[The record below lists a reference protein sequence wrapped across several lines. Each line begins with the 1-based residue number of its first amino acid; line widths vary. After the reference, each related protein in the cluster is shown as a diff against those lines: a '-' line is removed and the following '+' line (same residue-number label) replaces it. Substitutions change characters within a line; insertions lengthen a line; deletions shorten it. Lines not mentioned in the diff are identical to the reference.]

1 MKLSFHVCNMLCAE
15 EVYAGM
21 QAHFDAYFVE
31 IPDEFFPKGL
41 LDAVKN
47 HGRIDPQ
54 NGSQRYVTNIAIH
67 GQEYDKV

>member
-21 QAHFDAYFVE
+21 QAHFDAYEVE
-31 IPDEFFPKGL
+31 IPDECLPEGL

-47 HGRIDPQ
+47 HGRKDPQ
-54 NGSQRYVTNIAIH
+54 NGSQRYVTTIAI
-67 GQEYDKV
+67 QAQDP